1 MPHKIS
7 RRFKRPLRMLTN
19 IKWKE
24 TSGVDEPA
32 NEEEGWIIM
41 KMKELGDELDE
52 VLKAE
57 AERVEKQ
64 EQLYAIL
71 AAIDWNEAPYEKALQ
86 DIKAAVQTIL
96 GWLETEGY
104 GKAGDY
110 GYVAPNTEGDECI
123 CPSCGTKVAHQLR
136 TPCNEVDCPK
146 CDTKM
151 VRVTKTKDNKV
162 VSRKSLM
169 NAIFEAIKK
178 VFSRKHVYKLA
189 DEKVMKAIKQYWG
202 EFCKNIS
209 FLVKSVDKNKNK
221 QILGVLDTLETNIR
235 NTLNEEGN

>member
-1 MPHKIS
+1 MPDKIS

-24 TSGVDEPA
+24 TSGVDDPA

-41 KMKELGDELDE
+41 KAIGNELDDILE
-52 VLKAE
+52 AE
-57 AERVEKQ
+57 AKRVEKQ

-96 GWLETEGY
+96 GWLEAEGY

-110 GYVAPNTEGDECI
+110 GYVAPDTEGDECV
-123 CPSCGTKVAHQLR
+123 CPSCGTKIAHQLR
-136 TPCNEVDCPK
+136 TPCNEMDCPK

-151 VRVTKTKDNKV
+151 VRVTKIKDNKV
-162 VSRKSLM
+162 VSWKSLK
-169 NAIFEAIKK
+169 NAIYEAIIS
-178 VFSRKHVYKLA
+178 VFSRKKVYKIT
-189 DEKVMKAIKQYWG
+189 DEKVMKAIKQYWN

-221 QILGVLDTLETNIR
+221 QILEVLDTLETNIR